1 MKLTLRPT
9 IFSNGLLL
17 ISIPLFFELAFA
29 GTLFYLQLDYESKL
43 QQQIHANKV
52 VARTNEMWLA
62 VMDLTTSIFA
72 TKVFPDKQ
80 LHCRWPIN
88 KIDHEYEALVKL
100 IEHEPSHLP
109 TLHRMRD
116 RAMSVLASSR
126 SFEDPELSGGIA
138 GLRGNLQKFQRLKFG
153 ISSLGDEMVRFRA
166 PFLQRTE
173 KADAEMREARTKIA
187 FVTISGVGASIVLA
201 GLLFSLFMRNIYSG
215 IRRLMENTILFAV
228 NKPLIPAPD
237 RDDELSQLEK
247 TFHIMTK
254 TVAETAEEQAR
265 LEQLKQEFFHMVTH
279 DMRTPISS
287 IILSTE
293 SLSSGLAGE
302 ISPEALPTVERVE
315 KNANM
320 LMNLITDLLDL
331 ETAESQGVKL
341 LIEDFDIKELLEE
354 VAQLVETQAARANVA
369 VKIESDS
376 LPVHADRMRIL
387 RVVTNLVTN
396 AVKFSPK
403 NSTVTLRAQQGEN
416 RLAVEVIDEGRGIP
430 ADHIQAVFNRFH
442 QVEKDDSRKKR
453 GSGLGLSIAKVF
465 VEAHRGRILVESEP
479 GKGSRFW
486 FWIPNKIDKIVE
498 NEPALPV
505 KEEEKELP
513 ENFQKPA

>member
-43 QQQIHANKV
+43 QEQIHANKV

-80 LHCRWPIN
+80 LHCRWPID
-88 KIDHEYEALVKL
+88 KIDQEYGALVKL
-100 IEHEPSHLP
+100 IENEPSHLP
-109 TLHRMRD
+109 TLHRMRN
-116 RAMSVLASSR
+116 RAMAVLASSR

-138 GLRGNLQKFQRLKFG
+138 GLRGNLQKFQRLKIG
-153 ISSLGDEMVRFRA
+153 ISLLGDDMVRFRA

-173 KADAEMREARTKIA
+173 RADAEMREARTKIA
-187 FVTISGVGASIVLA
+187 FVTIAGVAASIILA
-201 GLLFSLFMRNIYSG
+201 GLLFSLFMRNIYNG

-228 NKPLIPAPD
+228 NQPLIPAPD
-237 RDDELSQLEK
+237 RDDELSELEK
-247 TFHIMTK
+247 TFHIMAK

-265 LEQLKQEFFHMVTH
+265 LEQLKQDFFHMVTH

-293 SLSSGLAGE
+293 SLSAGFAGE
-302 ISPEALPTVERVE
+302 ISPEALPTIERVE
-315 KNANM
+315 KNANL

-341 LIEDFDIKELLEE
+341 LMEDFDIKELLEE
-354 VAQLVETQAARANVA
+354 ASQLVETQAARAKVE
-369 VKIESDS
+369 VKIESDP
-376 LPVHADRMRIL
+376 LTVHADRMRIL

-396 AVKFSPK
+396 AIKFSPK
-403 NSTVTLRAQQGEN
+403 DTTVTMRATQGDN

-430 ADHIQAVFNRFH
+430 ADHLQAVFNRFH

-465 VEAHRGRILVESEP
+465 IEAHRGMISVESEP

-486 FWIPNKIDKIVE
+486 FWIPNKINKPKE
-498 NEPALPV
+498 NEPADPV
-505 KEEEKELP
+505 KKEPDNLP
-513 ENFQKPA
+513 ENFQNSA